1 MRTHSTLANLAPSNQ
16 SGAARRMAER
26 SVQIVAVARIGI
38 RIRAGHM
45 QHAGTTQH
53 DQALGYSSSSGE
65 SSTGGSTERVSDGC
79 P

>member
-1 MRTHSTLANLAPSNQ
+1 
-16 SGAARRMAER
+16 
-26 SVQIVAVARIGI
+26 
-38 RIRAGHM
+38 M